1 VRGNVRCFLRTLSA
15 SVTPA
20 HSVWL
25 KTFGAN
31 AFSLDQVPDANVRAA
46 SVGEAMHYT
55 AGPGGDASMGAGTD
69 RRVAKRQ
76 TG

>member
-1 VRGNVRCFLRTLSA
+1 
-15 SVTPA
+15 
-20 HSVWL
+20 L